1 MKIRIITTVAFAACL
16 ALCAA
21 VWPQAKPVE
30 ETPAAPTP
38 TAVTATKPEVSEI
51 PKNEEVTIPEEEK
64 ADLTELE
71 RAEEVGIA
79 PEPTP
84 SHMHPEGEISAASE
98 QDPES
103 TVTSPDRASDNVV
116 YVPGFGW
123 LESQGPNHC
132 EYAEDMYENGNKIGI
147 MG

>member
-1 MKIRIITTVAFAACL
+1 MKKQLITATAFAACL

-21 VWPQAKPVE
+21 VWPQAELIE
-30 ETPAAPTP
+30 ESSARTVPPT
-38 TAVTATKPEVSEI
+38 VTATKPEVSEI
-51 PKNEEVTIPEEEK
+51 PKIEEVTIPEEEK
-64 ADLTELE
+64 ADLTEPE
-71 RAEEVGIA
+71 RAEEVVIA

-103 TVTSPDRASDNVV
+103 TVTPPDRAPDNMV
-116 YVPGFGW
+116 YVPSFGW

-132 EYAEDMYENGNKIGI
+132 ECAEDMYENGNKIGI